1 MVRPP
6 GKRLQRLAML
16 SGGERALTGVALLF
30 AMLTVNPVPFCI
42 LDEVDA
48 ALDEANIGRFAQA
61 LRKLAESI
69 DFVVITH
76 NRATIEVADTIYGVT
91 MTDAAVSRV
100 LSLAPGRRAGRG
112 ERLMFRRRRDEPARR
127 RPAARTPPR
136 RRPSP
141 DPRREP
147 AGMGLRARPSG
158 LGARLRSILG
168 GGAPATEATWDEVE
182 EALIAADVGA
192 TATLELVDAAR
203 RALRARR
210 RSQRRGRASRAGHRD
225 PRSPGGASDRA
236 RSSSAP
242 APSVILFVGRQ
253 RHGQDHDDRQAR
265 APAAWPRAA
274 PLALAAA
281 DTFRAA
287 AIEQLR
293 IWGEQLGVPVVAQ
306 RAGADPGAVA
316 FDAVAAAESRGLDA
330 VLVDTA
336 GRLQNKQQLMDELA
350 KIRRVIERRLPG
362 QPRHVLLVLDAT
374 TGQNGL
380 LQAEAFSREAGVTG
394 IVLTKLDG
402 SAKGGVALAVADR
415 LGVPIVFAGVGEEI
429 DALAPFD
436 PEAFVEWLF
445 AE

>member
-1 MVRPP
+1 
-6 GKRLQRLAML
+6 
-16 SGGERALTGVALLF
+16 
-30 AMLTVNPVPFCI
+30 
-42 LDEVDA
+42 
-48 ALDEANIGRFAQA
+48 
-61 LRKLAESI
+61 
-69 DFVVITH
+69 
-76 NRATIEVADTIYGVT
+76 
-91 MTDAAVSRV
+91 
-100 LSLAPGRRAGRG
+100 
-112 ERLMFRRRRDEPARR
+112 MFRRRREPPEPEAPPAAETAPPPATVARPARE
-127 RPAARTPPR
+127 PR
-136 RRPSP
+136 
-141 DPRREP
+141 
-147 AGMGLRARPSG
+147 GIGLRATPSG

-168 GGAPATEATWDEVE
+168 AGSPATDSTWDEVE
-182 EALIAADVGA
+182 EVLIAADVGA
-192 TATLELVDAAR
+192 TTTLELVDAAR
-203 RALRARR
+203 ERFRTDGGRTGEDARRALATEIRDRLARVG
-210 RSQRRGRASRAGHRD
+210 S
-225 PRSPGGASDRA
+225 GAFELG
-236 RSSSAP
+236 P
-242 APSVILFVGRQ
+242 APSVVLFVGVNGTGKTTTIAKLAHRLLADG
-253 RHGQDHDDRQAR
+253 HT
-265 APAAWPRAA
+265 
-274 PLALAAA
+274 LALAAA

-316 FDAVAAAESRGLDA
+316 FDAMAAAESRGLDA

-350 KIRRVIERRLPG
+350 KIRRVIERRLPD

-380 LQAEAFSREAGVTG
+380 VQAEGFSREVGVTG

-402 SAKGGVALAVADR
+402 SAKGGVALAAADR